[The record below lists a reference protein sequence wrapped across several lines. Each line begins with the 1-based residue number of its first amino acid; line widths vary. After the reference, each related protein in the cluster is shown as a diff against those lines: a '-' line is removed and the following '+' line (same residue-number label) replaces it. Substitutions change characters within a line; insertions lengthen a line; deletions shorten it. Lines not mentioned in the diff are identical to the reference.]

1 MRISRQ
7 RLFLRAP
14 TSLWCYEQRDRTITR
29 AVLAGVAATLLTQI
43 YDVTPLRLDLIVRKT
58 CARVRPDWQD
68 AAGYPYA
75 WSVPL
80 STLREQ
86 REAFPL

>member
-1 MRISRQ
+1 MSMVND
-7 RLFLRAP
+7 
-14 TSLWCYEQRDRTITR
+14 TSCHPSAGLWCYEQRDRAITR
-29 AVLAGVAATLLTQI
+29 AVLAGASATLLAQI
-43 YDVTPLRLDLIVRKT
+43 YDMTPLRLDQIVRKT
-58 CARVRPDWQD
+58 CARVRPDWHD

-86 REAFPL
+86 RETFPL

>member
-1 MRISRQ
+1 MSAVHDTSS
-7 RLFLRAP
+7 LRAA
-14 TSLWCYEQRDRTITR
+14 TGLWCYEHRDRAITR
-29 AVLAGVAATLLTQI
+29 AVLGGASSTLLAQI
-43 YDVTPLRLDLIVRKT
+43 YDVTPLRLGLIVRKT
-58 CARVRPDWQD
+58 YARVRPDWQD

-80 STLREQ
+80 STVREQ

>member
-1 MRISRQ
+1 MSISHDTPS
-7 RLFLRAP
+7 LHTP
-14 TSLWCYEQRDRTITR
+14 TGLWCYEHRDRAITR
-29 AVLAGVAATLLTQI
+29 AVLAGASATLLAQI
-43 YDVTPLRLDLIVRKT
+43 YDMTPLRLDQIVRKT
-58 CARVRPDWQD
+58 CARVRPDWHD

-86 REAFPL
+86 RETFPL

>member
-1 MRISRQ
+1 MVHDTPSRH
-7 RLFLRAP
+7 AS
-14 TSLWCYEQRDRTITR
+14 TGLWCYEHRDRAITR
-29 AVLAGVAATLLTQI
+29 AVLASASATLLAQI
-43 YDVTPLRLDLIVRKT
+43 YDVTPLRLNLIVRKT

-68 AAGYPYA
+68 AVGYPYA

-80 STLREQ
+80 STLRAQ

>member
-1 MRISRQ
+1 MSTSNDTPSR
-7 RLFLRAP
+7 RAP
-14 TSLWCYEQRDRTITR
+14 TGLWCYEHRDRAITR
-29 AVLAGVAATLLTQI
+29 AVLAGASCALLAQI
-43 YDVTPLRLDLIVRKT
+43 YGLTPMRLDQIVRKT

-80 STLREQ
+80 GTLREQ